1 MSLANAICSFTHWRT
16 DPQVVELVCDA
27 SCRVF
32 VGVSRSLSKPWP
44 REHDRNHHT
53 QVRAGTGRQA
63 ALCLHNQGVV
73 GWQPGMRRE
82 TVQRFPCISQ
92 RSIRPDTVKWS
103 SHWIFDF
110 LQLRKSISTPPFP
123 SKRIRCSQPKVLEQ
137 RRAGLE
143 RYLQTVFKIE
153 GGYKQVMEF
162 LGLEYQPRYAF
173 WLCPPPMF

>member
-1 MSLANAICSFTHWRT
+1 MAEITIPKYGLVHDVKPHYVYTIKVLSAGIQECVEKRYSAFHAFHREVSTY
-16 DPQVVELVCDA
+16 DPKLPLRHVV
-27 SCRVF
+27 
-32 VGVSRSLSKPWP
+32 
-44 REHDRNHHT
+44 T
-53 QVRAGTGRQA
+53 
-63 ALCLHNQGVV
+63 ALGFCV
-73 GWQPGMRRE
+73 
-82 TVQRFPCISQ
+82 
-92 RSIRPDTVKWS
+92 
-103 SHWIFDF
+103 F

-173 WLCPPPMF
+173 WLCPNSLGT